1 MSKKQNVKGSKILTD
16 EELEELIEEA
26 TVDCYDESESL
37 SGFVIMIEDNL
48 EFPFVAKVIGEEV
61 IVTGVTE
68 EKDKILAECERKG
81 KKYNIDIQD
90 IEFTSLLK
98 GSEWIDAYKKWKG
111 WD

>member
-1 MSKKQNVKGSKILTD
+1 MSKKQNVKGCKILTD

-26 TVDCYDESESL
+26 TVDCYDESECL
-37 SGFVIMIEDNL
+37 SGFAVMKEENL

-68 EKDKILAECERKG
+68 GKDNILAECERKG
-81 KKYNIDIQD
+81 KKYNIDILD
-90 IEFTSLLK
+90 IEFTSLVK

-111 WD
+111 